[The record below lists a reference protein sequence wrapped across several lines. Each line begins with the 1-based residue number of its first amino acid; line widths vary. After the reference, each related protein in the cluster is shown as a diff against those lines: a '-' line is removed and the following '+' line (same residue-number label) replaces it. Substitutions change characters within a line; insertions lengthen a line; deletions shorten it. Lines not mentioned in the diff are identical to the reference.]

1 MKVFLSYA
9 VGHLDVAIASRLR
22 AVAAAYDVSILL
34 PDRTVATY
42 GRIPGDTLKKI
53 KQSDAVIGLLTRTA
67 QVSSVNL
74 VNAELQ
80 AAARF
85 SKPVIA
91 LVEQGVPVEGVPENQ
106 TVHFNSLEP
115 TAHETSLMNVLAQI
129 RQQQRLKTDLTA
141 LGWIAG
147 IALGLVALNEL
158 LGVKE

>member
-9 VGHLDVAIASRLR
+9 VGRLDAAVASRLR

-34 PDRTVATY
+34 PDRTVSGHGAL
-42 GRIPGDTLKKI
+42 PADTVKKI

-67 QVSSVNL
+67 QVCSVNV

-80 AAARF
+80 TAAL
-85 SKPVIA
+85 SGKPVIT
-91 LVEQGVPVEGVPENQ
+91 LVEEGVPVQGVPENQ
-106 TVHFNSLEP
+106 VVHFNPLQP
-115 TAHETSLMNVLAQI
+115 TAHEASLMAVLGQI
-129 RQQQRLKTDLTA
+129 RQQQQWKKELTA

-158 LGVKE
+158 LGPKD